1 MKIQFKASKNMGN
14 IHTPTDGIKSNHGA
28 ENRQIKKTTIKVGR
42 SKYNNQKTIVD
53 GIEFDSK
60 KEATR
65 FGQLKAMER
74 AGIINDLKLQMPM
87 PYELN
92 GKKIFKYICDFVYFH
107 REQNQL
113 IFEDVKGMKTPV
125 YKLKKKLIEN
135 MYQIKITES

>member
-1 MKIQFKASKNMGN
+1 MGN
-14 IHTPTDGIKSNHGA
+14 IHTPPDGIKPKHGA
-28 ENRQIKKTTIKVGR
+28 ENGQIKETTSKGNR

-53 GIEFDSK
+53 GIVFDSK

-74 AGIINDLKLQMPM
+74 AGIINDLKLQIPM

-92 GKKIFKYICDFVYFH
+92 GKKIFKYVCDFVYFH
-107 REQNQL
+107 RDKNEL

-135 MYQIKITES
+135 SYNIKITET

>member
-1 MKIQFKASKNMGN
+1 MGN
-14 IHTPTDGIKSNHGA
+14 IHTPPDGRKPKHGA
-28 ENRQIKKTTIKVGR
+28 ENGQIKEATSKGNR

-53 GIEFDSK
+53 GIVFDSK

-65 FGQLKAMER
+65 FGQLKAMEM
-74 AGIINDLKLQMPM
+74 AGIINDLKLQIPM

-92 GKKIFKYICDFVYFH
+92 GKKIFKYVCDFVYFD
-107 REQNQL
+107 RGKNEL

-135 MYQIKITES
+135 SYNIKITET

>member
-1 MKIQFKASKNMGN
+1 MGN
-14 IHTPTDGIKSNHGA
+14 IHTPPDGRKPKHGA
-28 ENRQIKKTTIKVGR
+28 ENGQIKETTSKGNR

-53 GIEFDSK
+53 GIVFDSK

-65 FGQLKAMER
+65 FGQLKTMER
-74 AGIINDLKLQMPM
+74 AGIINDLKLQIPM

-92 GKKIFKYICDFVYFH
+92 GKKIFKYVCDFVYFH
-107 REQNQL
+107 RDKNEL

-135 MYQIKITES
+135 SYNIKITET